1 MSALD
6 YYRQIAIGSG
16 GVSPAALTWLAAGF
30 RRHRFC
36 RGTLSLDRCLG
47 LPGAASLRI
56 ALRNVYL
63 VKAAAAIK
71 GKYDYPHAV
80 ALLAEIRTFRE
91 RHWPKWRSDQVLPPG
106 TSELRSNLFLAFR
119 ESCNA
124 AGIDKVPDSEGGIYK
139 IIRVAAPLTNSLMKV
154 SGDRAMME
162 ASEPTDEGV
171 TQPCETKSC

>member
-6 YYRQIAIGSG
+6 YYRQIATGSG
-16 GVSPAALTWLAAGF
+16 GVSPAAHAWLAAGLSQY
-30 RRHRFC
+30 RFC
-36 RGTLSLDRCLG
+36 RGALSLDRCLG
-47 LPGAASLRI
+47 LPGPAHLSM

-63 VKAAAAIK
+63 LQAAAATK
-71 GKYDYPHAV
+71 GKYDWPHAV
-80 ALLAEIRTFRE
+80 ALLAEIRTFRT
-91 RHWPKWRSDQVLPPG
+91 RHWPQWRNKLVPPIG
-106 TSELRSNLFLAFR
+106 ASELRSNLFLAFR